1 MRKIATS
8 LAFVVLMSAPAL
20 AQMKQDPTASP
31 GTGVNETQLPR
42 NQQPSAN
49 TGASTTPTPTPPA
62 AGTRALQPG
71 QNPDGTPRE
80 QSPGNAPQL
89 PGSKGQN

>member
-1 MRKIATS
+1 MLKLTTTIA
-8 LAFVVLMSAPAL
+8 LIALMTAPVL
-20 AQMKQDPTASP
+20 AQSKQDSTASP

-42 NQQPSAN
+42 NQQPTSNTDGTSNAAPSAP
-49 TGASTTPTPTPPA
+49 S
-62 AGTRALQPG
+62 GTRALNPG
-71 QNPDGTPRE
+71 QNPDGTPRS